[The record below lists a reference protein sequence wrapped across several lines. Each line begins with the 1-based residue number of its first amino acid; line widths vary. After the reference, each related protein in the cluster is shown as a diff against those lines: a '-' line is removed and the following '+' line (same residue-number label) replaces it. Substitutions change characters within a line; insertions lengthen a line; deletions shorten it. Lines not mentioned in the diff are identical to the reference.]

1 MNDEDDATLLRACQA
16 GDAAAWEMLVRRYQR
31 LIYAIPRRAGLN
43 DDLAAEVF
51 QQVCVILFQ
60 HLGRIEHPERLAGWL
75 ATTARRESLR
85 QLRRENRFVAP
96 NDNDAENENDPLAQ
110 LPDPALLPDEM
121 LERLE
126 RQHAVRQA
134 IAQIDERCRTLL
146 TMLFYQTD
154 SPSYTDIAAALK
166 ISEGSIGPT
175 RARCLQKLRK
185 IMGDET

>member
-1 MNDEDDATLLRACQA
+1 MNDDDATLLLACRA
-16 GDAAAWEMLVRRYQR
+16 GDAEAWETLVRRYQR
-31 LIYAIPRRAGLN
+31 LIYAIPRRVGLN

-51 QQVCVILFQ
+51 QQVCVILFE

-85 QLRRENRFVAP
+85 QLRRENRFATTG
-96 NDNDAENENDPLAQ
+96 DTDSENESDPLDR

-126 RQHAVRQA
+126 RQQAVRRA
-134 IAQIDERCRTLL
+134 MEQIDERCRTLL
-146 TMLFYQTD
+146 TMLFYR
-154 SPSYTDIAAALK
+154 SEAPAYSEIAAALQ

-185 IMGDET
+185 VISSEP